1 MSGRTAPAPA
11 DSAVDYDV
19 VVVGSGFGGSVTAL
33 RLTEKGY
40 RVCVLEAGRRFA
52 DDEFAKTSWDVK
64 RFLFAPRL
72 GLYGIQR
79 IHPLKDVVVLAGAGV
94 GGGSLVYANTLYQP
108 PEAFYADPQWAHITD
123 WRAEL
128 APAYDQATRM
138 LGVTRNPTMTPA
150 DEVMKQVADE
160 MGVGHTFTLTP
171 VGVFFGDGVE
181 GRRPPSGTTVP
192 DPFFGGAGPSRTT
205 CIECGSCMTGCRVG
219 AKNTL
224 VKNYLHLAESAG
236 AEVRPLTTVRSLRPA
251 GADGSGRS
259 GWVVETEPTGPR
271 RGPRTTLRA
280 GQVVVAAGA
289 LGTQALLHRMRDEKV
304 LPRLSPML
312 GVLTRTNSESLVGAE
327 AHGRSRD
334 FSRGVAITS
343 SFHPDASTHVEP
355 VRYGHGSNLM
365 GLLSTLQT
373 DGGGR
378 WPRALTWVGAALRR
392 PLAFL
397 RSLSVRHWSE
407 RSVIGLVMQSVDNS
421 LVVSGRRGWVRRWH
435 LTTRYGHGEPNPTWI
450 PVANEVARRMAR
462 LIDGEPG
469 GNLGDL
475 FDAPMT
481 AHIIGGCVIGDS
493 AQTGVVDPYHRVYGY
508 DGLHVVDGA
517 AVTANLGV
525 NPSLTITAQAERAMS
540 LWPNRGDP
548 DPRPA
553 PGSPYVRVD
562 PVAPRSPVV
571 PATAPGALRIA
582 AASRRP
588 PAGVP
593 APGQSSDAAE
603 TSDAAADAAPALPAG

>member
-1 MSGRTAPAPA
+1 MTPGTGTTSTTAAGTG
-11 DSAVDYDV
+11 DRLDYDV

-108 PEAFYADPQWAHITD
+108 GEAFFADPQWAHITD

-171 VGVFFGDGVE
+171 VGVFFGDGE
-181 GRRPPSGTTVP
+181 HGRRPGTTVP

-224 VKNYLHLAESAG
+224 LKNYLYLAESAG
-236 AEVRPLTTVRSLRPA
+236 AEVRPMTTVRTLQP
-251 GADGSGRS
+251 ADG
-259 GWVVETEPTGPR
+259 GWLVETEPTGPR
-271 RGPRTTLRA
+271 RGPRATIRA

-289 LGTQALLHRMRDEKV
+289 FGTQRLLHRMRDEGV

-327 AHGRSRD
+327 TFRRSRD
-334 FSRGVAITS
+334 FTRGVAITS
-343 SFHPDASTHVEP
+343 SFHPDENTHVEP
-355 VRYGHGSNLM
+355 VRYGRGSNLM
-365 GLLSTLQT
+365 GMLSTVQT
-373 DGGGR
+373 DGDGR
-378 WPRALTWVGAALRR
+378 WPRAVTWLMAALRR
-392 PLAFL
+392 PFRFL
-397 RSLSVRHWSE
+397 RSLSLRHWSE
-407 RSVIGLVMQSVDNS
+407 RTVIGLVMQSIDNS
-421 LVVSGRRGWVRRWH
+421 LVVSGKRGRLRRWH
-435 LTTRYGHGEPNPTWI
+435 LTTGYGHGEPNPTWI

-462 LIDGEPG
+462 QIDGEPG

-481 AHIIGGCVIGDS
+481 AHFIGGCVIGDS

-508 DGLHVVDGA
+508 EGLHVVDGA
-517 AVTANLGV
+517 TVTANLGV

-540 LWPNRGDP
+540 LWPNRGEA
-548 DPRPA
+548 DPRPPVGA
-553 PGSPYVRVD
+553 PYVRVE
-562 PVAPRSPVV
+562 PVPPRAPVV
-571 PATAPGALRIA
+571 PADAPGALRIA
-582 AASRRP
+582 AASGRATGDAP
-588 PAGVP
+588 ASGAPAGADTASPDAAATPDAVP
-593 APGQSSDAAE
+593 APR
-603 TSDAAADAAPALPAG
+603 